1 MTESERVATRISMT
15 ELKRRWDAVRSEMA
29 SRGIDAL
36 VMQNASDWL
45 GGYVKW
51 FTDVPAHNDY
61 PRTVIFHRDDLMT
74 LVEMGAHGRRDKLDG
89 KDVNNPGIGEILY
102 SPSFFSVA
110 YTHAYDPL
118 LVMQVLKER
127 GHKTIGLLGQGALP
141 SGLVDMI
148 RTKISSAALVDAS
161 DFVDR
166 IKAVKSAEEIAL
178 LRKTAA
184 MQDAV
189 FAKVAQAIKPGL
201 RDCDLGAIAQY
212 EGQLLG
218 SEQGIFRGSSEP
230 LGRPAILRG
239 RHFQNRV
246 LQRGDY
252 ITLLIENNGPGG
264 YYTELARTMVL
275 GKATSE
281 LRDAFAVV
289 CEAQKYTV
297 ARLKPGAACSDI
309 HGAHDAFMK
318 SHGAPP
324 ERRLYGHSQGYDMVE
339 RPLLRH
345 DETIPLAADMCVAVH
360 PGFPTRTNFVFIC
373 DNFLIR
379 PDGSAEPMHKV
390 EQKIYEIE

>member
-1 MTESERVATRISMT
+1 MTETERVATRISVG
-15 ELKRRWDAVRSEMA
+15 ELERRWAAVRTEMA
-29 SRGIDAL
+29 ARGIDAL

-74 LVEMGAHGRRDKLDG
+74 LVEMGATGRRDKLDG
-89 KDVNNPGIGEILY
+89 KDVNNPGIGEIIY

-110 YTHAYDPL
+110 YTHEYDPA
-118 LVMQVLKER
+118 LVADALKAR
-127 GHKTIGLLGQGALP
+127 GYKTIGLLGRGALP
-141 SGLVDMI
+141 SALLDGI
-148 RTKISSAALVDAS
+148 RDKVTAKLADAS
-161 DFVDR
+161 DFVDP
-166 IKAVKSAEEIAL
+166 IKAIKSAEEIAL

-239 RHFQNRV
+239 RHFQDRV

-275 GKATSE
+275 GKASSE

-289 CEAQKYTV
+289 CEAQTYT
-297 ARLKPGAACSDI
+297 AGKLKPGARPAEI
-309 HGAHDAFMK
+309 HAAHDAFMK

-324 ERRLYGHSQGYDMVE
+324 ELRLYGHSQGYDMVE

-345 DETIPLAADMCVAVH
+345 DETIPLAADMCLAVH

-373 DNFLIR
+373 DNFLTHQ
-379 PDGSAEPMHKV
+379 DGSVEHMHKA